1 MRPPSPLSLLF
12 GLLITHAAAPAPL
25 DESFY
30 TLLENTL
37 NVNIA
42 AQISYF
48 GEKAVWTVKKSETT
62 ISGRSV
68 NIRLVGKNIVVLAQL
83 TPYENPDKSMVLVA
97 HGQVWI
103 SAPLE
108 NQIQY
113 LSTMKSIPVNIGER
127 VVFYPLGVNKLEKQP
142 NDLYNIQLE
151 IDIRQNRSN
160 APKNP

>member
-1 MRPPSPLSLLF
+1 MRRSSPLTMLF
-12 GLLITHAAAPAPL
+12 GLLLTRAASPAPL
-25 DESFY
+25 DDSFY
-30 TLLENTL
+30 NLLENTL

-48 GEKAVWTVKKSETT
+48 GEKAVWSVKKSETT

-68 NIRLVGKNIVVLAQL
+68 NIKLVGKNIVVLAQL
-83 TPYENPDKSMVLVA
+83 TPYENPDKSVTLVA

-108 NQIQY
+108 KEIKY
-113 LSTMKSIPVNIGER
+113 LSTMKSIPVNLGER

-151 IDIRQNRSN
+151 IDIEHSKSN
-160 APKNP
+160 DRKKP